1 MPVVASIDEM
11 LFELLVFVEE
21 IVSEHV
27 VVVLLV
33 VFNVEFRGDDDD
45 KIVVNMLSY
54 VAVNVSEVG
63 VVVEGS

>member
-1 MPVVASIDEM
+1 M
-11 LFELLVFVEE
+11 LFELLVFVGD
-21 IVSEHV
+21 IVNGPV